1 MTNCGIGL
9 LLSTASLES
18 QVEPPEVVDE
28 DEADEQEDGG
38 REDSVAVTAK
48 LDLSLLLES
57 KGTELLIAG

>member
-1 MTNCGIGL
+1 MTNSGIGL